1 MSPRATFLRLAARNL
16 WRNPRRSLITVTAVA
31 TGVAGLI
38 FLWAYVDGMNQQMID
53 NTTRY
58 LTGHLQVQLR
68 GYQDD
73 PTPELAFAEFEALL
87 TNLAAEPGIAGVAP
101 RVEGMALASSADKS
115 RGVLIVGID
124 PARETGVTT
133 IASAVRNGEFLRTG
147 DAEGALV
154 GDKVADVLGVAIGD
168 ELVLITQAADGS
180 IGSGRYRVRGIYDS
194 GIDMIDG
201 TFVFLPLTA
210 AQELLVLPGRIN
222 ALAVRLSDLDAV
234 PRMVRTFGSK
244 TGQGFDVLGWPRLLP
259 GVVSDIEFHEVLTYI
274 VLTVV
279 FVIVTLGIANT
290 ILMAVMERIREFGIM
305 MALGTEPMQIARAV
319 LYEAWLLGL
328 AGLALGTAVGV
339 GIVGYYSRHG
349 LDFGDY
355 AKAME
360 TMPGLTSTVYP
371 LLRVDHALLVAA
383 LVLVTVLLAAMY
395 PAWKA
400 AGFSPVEAIRG
411 ISRAARYRRWTWKPR
426 WSLALP
432 ARALFVRI
440 ALRGIARNPR
450 RTALTL
456 GALGSGLAAYLF
468 LDALSQ
474 GFYLQMRNNTT
485 DMLAGHV
492 QLEVR
497 GFRDEYDAKLGLT
510 APDLLLAEVRASA
523 GVVAATARLQA
534 QAMVS
539 SPRKTE
545 PVMLYGVDPIHEPQV
560 TRLHR
565 FVRDGEYLSNA
576 GGNEVVIGRKLA
588 ERLKVRLKDKIVV
601 TAPAADKSLGQMA
614 LRVRGIFETDN
625 DLLDRY
631 TILVNLGAARELLA
645 VPAGA
650 TSLVAR
656 LHDMTEAERIRTVL
670 ATLPMAA
677 NEQVVTWQQMLPEV
691 VQMLEVLRVNLVV
704 VLTVVFAIVAL
715 SVTNTLLMAVL
726 ERRREF
732 GMQLALG
739 TEPRQIVRTVLYES
753 LVLGALGLLA
763 GFLIG
768 AAIVAYYHA
777 FGFDLTAYASGMKA
791 MPGMT
796 GVVYPTLVAG
806 EVWLPVAALFVTSLI
821 AALYPAWRASRL
833 DPVVA
838 LRHV

>member
-1 MSPRATFLRLAARNL
+1 VSPRATFLRLAARNL
-16 WRNPRRSLITVTAVA
+16 WRNPRRSLITVSAVA
-31 TGVAGLI
+31 TGIAGLI
-38 FLWAYVDGMNQQMID
+38 FLWAYIDGMNQQMID

-73 PTPELAFAEFEALL
+73 PKPELAFADSDALRAS
-87 TNLAAEPGIAGVAP
+87 LAAEPGVVGVSP
-101 RVEGMALASSADKS
+101 RIEGMALASGANKS
-115 RGVLIVGID
+115 RGVLVMGVD
-124 PARETGVTT
+124 PARETDVTT
-133 IASAVRNGEFLRTG
+133 IASAVRNGEFLRAG
-147 DAEGALV
+147 DADGALV
-154 GDKVADVLGVAIGD
+154 GDKVAEVLRLATGD
-168 ELVLITQAADGS
+168 DLVLITQAADGS
-180 IGSGRYRVRGIYDS
+180 IGAGRYRVRGIYDS

-201 TFVFLPLTA
+201 AFVYLPLTA
-210 AQELLVLPGRIN
+210 AQELFALPGRVN
-222 ALAVRLSDLDAV
+222 ALAVRVNDLDDV
-234 PRMVRTFGSK
+234 PRMVRAFGPRVSD
-244 TGQGFDVLGWPRLLP
+244 GFDVLGWPRLLP
-259 GVVSDIEFHEVLTYI
+259 EVVSDIEFHEVLTYI

-305 MALGTEPMQIARAV
+305 MALGTEPRQIARAV
-319 LYEAWLLGL
+319 VYEAMLLGL
-328 AGLALGTAVGV
+328 AGLALGTAVGT
-339 GIVGYYSRHG
+339 GIVEYYARHG

-355 AKAME
+355 AEAME

-371 LLRVDHALLVAA
+371 LLRVDHTLLVVA
-383 LVLVTVLLAAMY
+383 LVLVTVLLAALY

-400 AGFSPVEAIRG
+400 AGLSPVEAIRG
-411 ISRAARYRRWTWKPR
+411 VGGSARRRLWTWNPR
-426 WSLALP
+426 WPLVLP

-440 ALRGIARNPR
+440 ALRGITRNPR
-450 RTALTL
+450 RTVLTL

-468 LDALSQ
+468 LAALSQ
-474 GFYLQMRNNTT
+474 GFYLQMRDNTT

-492 QLEVR
+492 QFEVR
-497 GFRDEYDAKLGLT
+497 GFRDEYDATLRLT
-510 APDLLLAEVRASA
+510 APERLLAAIRASA
-523 GVVAATARLQA
+523 GVVAASPRLQA

-545 PVMLYGVDPIHEPQV
+545 PVMFYGVDPVHEPQV

-565 FVRDGEYLSNA
+565 FVRDGEYLSNT
-576 GGNEVVIGRKLA
+576 GRNEVVIGRKLA
-588 ERLKVRLKDKIVV
+588 ERLKVRLGDKIVV
-601 TAPAADKSLGQMA
+601 TAPAAGNALGQVA

-625 DLLDRY
+625 DLLDRN
-631 TILVNLGAARELLA
+631 TVLADLKAARELLT

-650 TSLVAR
+650 TTLVAR
-656 LHDMTEAERIRTVL
+656 LHDMTEAGRMRAVL
-670 ATLPMAA
+670 ASLPMAA
-677 NEQVVTWQQMLPEV
+677 NEQVVTWEQMLPEV

-704 VLTVVFAIVAL
+704 VLAVVFAIVAL

-739 TEPRQIVRTVLYES
+739 TEPREIVRTVLYES
-753 LVLGALGLLA
+753 LVLGMLGLLA
-763 GFLIG
+763 GFLVG
-768 AAIVAYYHA
+768 AAIVGYYHT

-806 EVWLPVAALFVTSLI
+806 EVWLPVAALFVTSLV

-838 LRHV
+838 LRRV